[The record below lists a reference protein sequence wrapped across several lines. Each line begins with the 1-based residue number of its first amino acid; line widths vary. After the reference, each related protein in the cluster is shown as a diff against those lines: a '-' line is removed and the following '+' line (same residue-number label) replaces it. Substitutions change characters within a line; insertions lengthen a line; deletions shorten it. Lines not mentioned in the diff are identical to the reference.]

1 MVIALKTIDIR
12 NDFKRVSDI
21 VNGGEPVLISRP
33 HNNNLVVL
41 SETAY
46 NELARARHNADYLD
60 KIGRSLQ
67 ELKHGKVVVK
77 TIEDLE
83 AME

>member
-1 MVIALKTIDIR
+1 MIALKTVDIR

-21 VNGGEPVLISRP
+21 VCGGEPVLISRP

-41 SETAY
+41 SEQAY
-46 NELARARHNADYLD
+46 NELESARRNAEYLE
-60 KIGRSLQ
+60 KIEKSIR
-67 ELKHGKVVVK
+67 ELGSGKTFTKSIDELV
-77 TIEDLE
+77 

>member
-1 MVIALKTIDIR
+1 MIALKTVDIR

-21 VNGGEPVLISRP
+21 VSGGEPVLISRP

-41 SETAY
+41 SEQTY
-46 NELARARHNADYLD
+46 NDLARARRNADYLE
-60 KIGRSLQ
+60 KAERSIQ
-67 ELKHGKVVVK
+67 ELADGKVVVK
-77 TIEDLE
+77 TMDDLE